1 MKHIFDQNEHVYQ
14 DLIMFNLKNLLECTK
29 IEINEF
35 FERTITEKKSQND
48 EPCNLE
54 ISFKNIKLP
63 EFSEKP
69 NDYMKIPK
77 LNDFNLWKTEIEEKI
92 KERDNK
98 DVEAKKN
105 YEIEHSYID
114 F

>member
-1 MKHIFDQNEHVYQ
+1 
-14 DLIMFNLKNLLECTK
+14 MFNLKNLLECSK

-35 FERTITEKKSQND
+35 FERTITEKKNQND

-69 NDYMKIPK
+69 YDYMKMPK
-77 LNDFNLWKTEIEEKI
+77 LNDFNLWKTEIEDKI
-92 KERDNK
+92 KARDK
-98 DVEAKKN
+98 DDEAKKN